1 MEKER
6 NRSADFREV
15 LDDFRYTFPGLG
27 VCADG
32 PVPPEEIPVLS
43 SNMEGAFYRSV
54 AKIRS
59 RTHDYSSLGTK
70 KNALDALR
78 KPGVM
83 LLKTPDKK
91 LRAAVAD
98 RIKDVE
104 GEEYVIGMYQ
114 IARHINVDQ
123 REEVC
128 SPKQGGQSLSYWL
141 QQVRCDPLLNHR
153 TTEELPQEADTVIVG
168 SGITGTI
175 VAKHHLETF
184 PEKKVVVLEAR
195 EFCSG
200 ATGRNAGRA
209 YGNEQAVKIFDNEQ
223 ATWKALVAYVKE
235 NNVDCDLWVGET
247 LDVPLDDEVAKV
259 AKETFKRYAEAGG
272 KVDHIQVIHNPVE
285 AAQKSR
291 IKSAK
296 ACYAWQTST
305 LQPWK
310 LTAHVMRG
318 NIIKGANIQTR
329 TTAKSISEGTGV
341 WKWLV
346 NTERGD
352 IACDTVVYATNA
364 YSAALEPSL
373 RGIITAKPHMC
384 NRLVPLQV
392 FSCSRAISNS
402 YSILLPDGAFFSINP
417 RSSSDGNIMFGG
429 SNSGQKEL
437 DAWVEKKPEN
447 CIKDGLANLETN
459 QNSKAGKAPLQTQ
472 GEGFEYIWS
481 GIIGLSADGVP
492 FVGDLP
498 GKPGQY
504 ICAGHH
510 EQ

>member
-1 MEKER
+1 M
-6 NRSADFREV
+6 
-15 LDDFRYTFPGLG
+15 G
-27 VCADG
+27 
-32 PVPPEEIPVLS
+32 
-43 SNMEGAFYRSV
+43 GA
-54 AKIRS
+54 
-59 RTHDYSSLGTK
+59 
-70 KNALDALR
+70 
-78 KPGVM
+78 PGVA
-83 LLKTPDKK
+83 LPETSTVLNAGEHASQPQS
-91 LRAAVAD
+91 RD
-98 RIKDVE
+98 RT
-104 GEEYVIGMYQ
+104 GF
-114 IARHINVDQ
+114 
-123 REEVC
+123 
-128 SPKQGGQSLSYWL
+128 PKQDGQSLLYWL

-168 SGITGTI
+168 SGITGTL

-195 EFCSG
+195 EFCSD
-200 ATGRNAGRA
+200 ATGHNAGHYKPDQWRGYEKHAKA
-209 YGNEQAVKIFDNEQ
+209 YGNEQAVKILENEQ

-247 LDVPLDDEVAKV
+247 LDVPLDDGVAKV

-272 KVDHIQVIHNPVE
+272 KVEHTQVIHNPVE

-318 NIIKGANIQTR
+318 NNIKGANIQTR

-352 IACDTVVYATNA
+352 IVCDTVVHATNA
-364 YSAALEPSL
+364 YSAVLEPSL
-373 RGIITAKPHMC
+373 RGIITPKPHMC

-392 FSCSRAISNS
+392 FSGSRAIRNS
-402 YSILLPDGAFFSINP
+402 YSILLPDGAFSSINP
-417 RSSSDGNIMFGG
+417 RSPSDGNIMFGG

-437 DAWVEKKPEN
+437 DAWVEKNPEN
-447 CIKDGLANLETN
+447 CINDGLANLETVTKHARKLAE
-459 QNSKAGKAPLQTQ
+459 SH
-472 GEGFEYIWS
+472 WS
-481 GIIGLSADGVP
+481 GIIGLSADGVS
-492 FVGDLP
+492 FVGELP
-498 GKPGQY
+498 GEPGQY

-510 EQ
+510 GHGVGRIFTAAPGLVKLMNGEAWSATGLPEVY